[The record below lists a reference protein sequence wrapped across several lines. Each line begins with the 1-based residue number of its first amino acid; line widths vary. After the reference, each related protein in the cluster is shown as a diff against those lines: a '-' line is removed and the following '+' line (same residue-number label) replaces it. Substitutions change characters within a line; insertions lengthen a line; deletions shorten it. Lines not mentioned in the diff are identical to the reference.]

1 MATYKAVKGFTIQ
14 SLGSDPSP
22 LLEGQVWYNTSSN
35 TLKGSPNFTATGSW
49 ASGGTLNT
57 VRPSNFGGAT
67 GPQTAALAFGGYTVP
82 AAVTDKTE
90 SYNGTSWTETGH
102 TLNAARYGTGST
114 GTQTAAL
121 CMAGNQVSPDH
132 GALVEE
138 YNGSSW
144 VAKNAMPSGHAEGS
158 GAGTTE
164 AAKFYSGRPVVTAVY
179 DFDGTNW
186 TTGTAMTTARDQAG
200 GGGTNT
206 DAVCVAG
213 GPPVITNFE
222 KWNGSSWSEAPD
234 INNARRAASASVTD
248 GDNVMLAGGEGGAPN
263 YLQTELYNGTA
274 WSVQAVQATPHY
286 KNAGSGTASAGLAV
300 GTSASPYALT
310 EEWTI
315 PTAVT
320 AKTFSNS

>member
-35 TLKGSPNFTATGSW
+35 TLKASPNFTATGSW
-49 ASGGTLNT
+49 ASAGALNT
-57 VRPSNFGGAT
+57 VRPSCFGSGT
-67 GPQTAALAFGGYTVP
+67 GTQTAALAFGGYTIP
-82 AAVTDKTE
+82 AGVTDKTE
-90 SYNGTSWTETGH
+90 TYNGTSWTETGN
-102 TLNAARYGTGST
+102 LMDAARYGIGST
-114 GTQTAAL
+114 GTQTATLA
-121 CMAGNQVSPDH
+121 MAGNQVSPDH

-144 VAKNAMPSGHAEGS
+144 VIKNAMPSGHAEGT

-164 AAKFYSGRPVVTAVY
+164 AAKFFSGRPVVTAVF

-206 DAVCVAG
+206 DAVCVGG
-213 GPPVITNFE
+213 GPPVVSIFE
-222 KWNGSSWSEAPD
+222 KWNGSSWSEEAD
-234 INNARRAASASVTD
+234 LNTGRRAASASVTN
-248 GDNVMLAGGEGGAPN
+248 GDDIMLAGGEGGAPN
-263 YLQTELYNGTA
+263 YLQTELFDGTS
-274 WSVQAVQATPHY
+274 WSVQSAQATPHY
-286 KNAGSGTASAGLAV
+286 KNASAGTASAALAIAP
-300 GTSASPYALT
+300 TASPYGLC